1 MIKKL
6 QEKGIFKIVVFA
18 VVLLIPVIYSFFYLK
33 SYWNPYEHLTDIKVG
48 IVNLDK
54 GENGKNRGKELLNE
68 LQNSGVMNF
77 VEVES
82 TEAANKGL
90 GEDEYYAIITIPEDF
105 TKTLNSAPTDNKQI
119 STITYS
125 PNKRKNYLSSQII
138 NSALKTVEINLQS
151 KVSKEVTATL
161 SNSLKDVPDNLQKIS
176 DGAEQ
181 IDDGAGKLS
190 DGLQKLASGADTLDK
205 KYSEFDKGIESA
217 TKGSTDL
224 TNGVSQ
230 INSGIDNLSNGAN
243 ELNGAIEQINEGAG
257 ILSNQGSLGIFKL
270 LNGVEELYKGADGLN
285 SGVSE
290 YVAGT
295 KTLAQGTKEYVEGAN
310 TLSEGIKSYVTN
322 ANTLE
327 NGVQNYVT
335 NAEDLE
341 NGIVGYVNGVNS
353 VTTQKNAVL
362 SSLIQYSNSN
372 PNDETIKQLA
382 INAQAILDAE
392 DSNHMS
398 AQGQALVNG
407 ANGLKANNQSL
418 KLLAQGLQSNN
429 ENLTNGANTLQ
440 AYNADLNG
448 GASQLINK
456 ADELTQGSQKLF
468 NGVGQLKNETADL
481 PQLTS
486 GIKTLRT
493 AISQVNTG
501 TETLVSGVS
510 TLKDGTNRVQNGS
523 VELTKGL
530 NVLKT
535 SSKDVKNALD
545 QISAGTNQSLEGSA
559 TLKEGTTEYKIQIN
573 DGLEKAKEEVK
584 KLDDLD
590 NYVQDPVQFKE
601 ESYGKVDS
609 YGVAFAPLFISIGL
623 WVGALMCYVVLY
635 YDQRHRFGILD
646 HDTQKSKII
655 QNVLYLAIGAI
666 EGVLTGLLLKWTLG
680 YSVVHMGTYVWQCM
694 LAGLVF
700 MSVIQFLIRNF
711 GDIGKFLALIILVL
725 QLAASG
731 GTFPVETIDNAFKGF
746 TNILP
751 MTYTIRAFRD
761 ALVSTDHSLIMTN
774 TWVLIG
780 IFVVL
785 NVINL
790 SVEIFKEKRK
800 KCK

>member
-6 QEKGIFKIVVFA
+6 QEKGIFKFAVFA

-33 SYWNPYEHLTDIKVG
+33 SYWNPYEHLTDMKVG

-54 GENGKNRGKELLNE
+54 GENGKNRGEEFLKE

-82 TEAANKGL
+82 PEAANKGL
-90 GEDEYYAIITIPEDF
+90 GEDEYYAVITVPENF
-105 TKTLNSAPTDNKQI
+105 TETLNSASTDNKQI

-138 NSALKTVEINLQS
+138 NSALKTVEISLQS

-161 SNSLKDVPDNLQKIS
+161 SDSLKDVPDNLQKIS

-190 DGLQKLASGADTLDK
+190 GGLQKLASGTDTLDNR
-205 KYSEFDKGIESA
+205 YNEFDKGIESA

-224 TNGVSQ
+224 TNGIGQV
-230 INSGIDNLSNGAN
+230 NSGIDNLSNGAN
-243 ELNGAIEQINEGAG
+243 ILNGAIAQINEGTES
-257 ILSNQGSLGIFKL
+257 LSNQGNIGIMKL
-270 LNGVEELYKGADGLN
+270 IKGVDDLFNGADSLN
-285 SGVSE
+285 SGVLE
-290 YVAGT
+290 YAAGT
-295 KTLAQGTKEYVEGAN
+295 KALAQGTQDYIEGAN
-310 TLSEGIKSYVTN
+310 ELSEGIKSYVSN
-322 ANTLE
+322 ADNLE
-327 NGVQNYVT
+327 YGIQSYVT
-335 NAEDLE
+335 NAEKLE
-341 NGIVGYVNGVNS
+341 NGIVSYINGVDNI
-353 VTTQKNAVL
+353 TTQKNAVL
-362 SSLIQYSNSN
+362 NSLIQYSNAN
-372 PNDETIKQLA
+372 PNDETVKKLA
-382 INAQAILDAE
+382 INAQAILNAE
-392 DSNHMS
+392 ANNNMS
-398 AQGQALVNG
+398 AQGQALVSG
-407 ANGLKANNQSL
+407 ANELKTNNQSL
-418 KLLAQGLQSNN
+418 ILGAKGLQSNN
-429 ENLTNGANTLQ
+429 EKLTSGANLLQ
-440 AYNADLNG
+440 SNNAKLNG
-448 GASQLINK
+448 GASQLLAK
-456 ADELTQGSQKLF
+456 SDELTQGSEKLL
-468 NGVGQLKNETADL
+468 NGVSQLKDATADL
-481 PQLTS
+481 PKLTE
-486 GIKTLRT
+486 GINTLKT
-493 AISQVNTG
+493 AISQVNSG
-501 TETLVSGVS
+501 TESLVSGVS
-510 TLKDGTNRVQNGS
+510 TLKDGTNRVQAGS
-523 VELTKGL
+523 TELTKGL
-530 NVLKT
+530 NTLKT
-535 SSKDVKNALD
+535 SSKDVKNAID
-545 QISAGTNQSLEGSA
+545 QISTGTNQALEGST
-559 TLKEGTTEYKIQIN
+559 TLKDGTTEFKTQIN
-573 DGLEKAKEEVK
+573 DGLVSAKEEVK

-601 ESYGKVDS
+601 QSYGEVDS

-646 HDTQKSKII
+646 HDTQKSKIV
-655 QNVLYLAIGAI
+655 QNALYLVIGAI
-666 EGVLTGLLLKWTLG
+666 EGVLTGLLLKWSLG
-680 YSVVHMGTYVWQCM
+680 YSVVNMGTYIWQCM

-761 ALVSTDHSLIMTN
+761 ALVSTDHSLIMVN

-785 NVINL
+785 NFIDFG
-790 SVEIFKEKRK
+790 VEVFKMKRNEQ
-800 KCK
+800 